1 MIWLT
6 VQITNCLKRS
16 VLQII
21 PCTTCSHHIVQ
32 LICVYVV
39 ILSGCLNTVLICI
52 RNHSLFELCIN
63 ILNDIVLVLF
73 CSCYVFIV
81 CLISFASYII
91 TSYMDDVRL
100 SHLNKDYLLTLLTY
114 LQGNPYHSSK
124 LHQGPCS
131 SVGIRRATDTQTD
144 RHRQLWPLYISH
156 RPRFTVKTKSQ
167 NNSCPPHR
175 TTNTSQ

>member
-6 VQITNCLKRS
+6 VQITNCLKRC

-32 LICVYVV
+32 LTCVYVV

-81 CLISFASYII
+81 CLISFATYII
-91 TSYMDDVRL
+91 TNYTDDVRL
-100 SHLNKDYLLTLLTY
+100 SHLNKDYLLTYLLIVACVR
-114 LQGNPYHSSK
+114 L
-124 LHQGPCS
+124 LHVRWWWCDDLS
-131 SVGIRRATDTQTD
+131 DLLNKDLISTRRVVD
-144 RHRQLWPLYISH
+144 
-156 RPRFTVKTKSQ
+156 
-167 NNSCPPHR
+167 
-175 TTNTSQ
+175 TSQSSPQRPALAPP